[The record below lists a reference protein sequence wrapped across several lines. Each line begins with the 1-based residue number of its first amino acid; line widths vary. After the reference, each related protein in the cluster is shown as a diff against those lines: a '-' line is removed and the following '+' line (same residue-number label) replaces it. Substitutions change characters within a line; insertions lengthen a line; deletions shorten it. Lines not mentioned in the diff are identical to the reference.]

1 MNYFIYFTSFFALLQ
16 PLFFFWRIAQPTPS
30 PSYTFYST
38 GETHF
43 ITSHITFNTKNVIY
57 MVQCN
62 RCHICCRP
70 DWLGFRDFASPFSIC
85 SYERV
90 GWLGSWDLGNQAGW
104 KFCHMNALARLP
116 GWQDEFWRSDSDGIV
131 LHCLLYFSHY
141 KMGTSRSP
149 GALSI

>member
-90 GWLGSWDLGNQAGW
+90 GWLGSWDLSSW
-104 KFCHMNALARLP
+104 VPEMHLIWPSKFCITICFSFLLGMTAVPRETENNAPNQKNA
-116 GWQDEFWRSDSDGIV
+116 
-131 LHCLLYFSHY
+131 
-141 KMGTSRSP
+141 
-149 GALSI
+149 ASIRG